1 MGTLSLTPDTEVKN
15 LPSESKRK
23 GFKFEL
29 WTTSP
34 QGHRKVNRFKV
45 SQQGLSRFDDTS
57 AYSQYSQ
64 YIGFNLGFNF
74 IGSRSYCMS
83 KKHSFFLL
91 FF

>member
-1 MGTLSLTPDTEVKN
+1 MRKIALFCFSNLQHVGTLSLTPDTEVKN

-45 SQQGLSRFDDTS
+45 SQQGLSRFRN
-57 AYSQYSQ
+57 
-64 YIGFNLGFNF
+64 ILN
-74 IGSRSYCMS
+74 I
-83 KKHSFFLL
+83 
-91 FF
+91 